1 MLTTQPTVRRLRG
14 CVVGAASG
22 GSAIVA
28 HTAAHGGLPGSSAL
42 TFLVAVCAA
51 LGWLVS
57 AWRSPAAGGLGVLA
71 GILAGGQVAA
81 HLSLAALVGG
91 HGMMLS
97 PQMGVAHSAAAVL
110 TAAVCRALESALTVL
125 LTSLTRVIRVLLS
138 APMATRPTWAVRTS
152 HGMDRRSEIHSARP
166 CGTRGPP
173 APSRSPLLIPA

>member
-1 MLTTQPTVRRLRG
+1 MITTQPTVRRLRG

-28 HTAAHGGLPGSSAL
+28 HTAAHGSLPGSSAL
-42 TFLVAVCAA
+42 TFLVGVCAA

-57 AWRSPAAGGLGVLA
+57 AWRNSGAGGLGVLT

-81 HLSLAALVGG
+81 HLALAALAGG

-97 PQMGVAHSAAAVL
+97 PQMGAAHSVAAVL

-125 LTSLTRVIRVLLS
+125 LTALTRVIRVMLS
-138 APMATRPTWAVRTS
+138 VPVVPRPTWAVRTS
-152 HGMDRRSEIHSARP
+152 YGIDHRTEITAART

-173 APSRSPLLIPA
+173 CRRRTSHLTPA